1 MKDALILVDVL
12 SDFRHEDGERLAASF
27 ARVQPV
33 LRELIDGRRANGV
46 PVVYA
51 NDHFGDWTADRSQIV
66 ERAVRG
72 ACGDLIEPIAPRS
85 DETLLIKPRYSA
97 FEGTPLRLLLR
108 DLGTERILLA
118 GTALEMC
125 VTQTAIAA
133 REAGFKVSVTVDA
146 CASVDDANARVA
158 LAYLE
163 HVVGVRL
170 EARRDV
176 APTVGSCD
184 HQPRPCPR

>member
-1 MKDALILVDVL
+1 VKDALLLVDVL
-12 SDFRHEDGERLAASF
+12 SGFRHEDGERLAASF
-27 ARVQPV
+27 ARAQPV
-33 LRELIDGRRANGV
+33 LLELIDSCRADDL
-46 PVVYA
+46 PVIYA

-72 ACGDLIEPIAPRS
+72 ACGDLIKPIAPRS
-85 DETLLIKPRYSA
+85 DEALLIKPRYSA
-97 FEGTPLRLLLR
+97 FEGTPLRLLLG

-125 VTQTAIAA
+125 VTQTAITA
-133 REAGFKVSVTVDA
+133 REAGFKVSVMVDA
-146 CASVDDANARVA
+146 CARVDDANARIA

-170 EARRDV
+170 EERRDV
-176 APTVGSCD
+176 APFVHPRD
-184 HQPRPCPR
+184 HQPA

>member
-1 MKDALILVDVL
+1 VKDALILIDVL

-146 CASVDDANARVA
+146 CASVDDANARIA

-170 EARRDV
+170 ETRRVV
-176 APTVGSCD
+176 APSVDPRD
-184 HQPRPCPR
+184 HQPA